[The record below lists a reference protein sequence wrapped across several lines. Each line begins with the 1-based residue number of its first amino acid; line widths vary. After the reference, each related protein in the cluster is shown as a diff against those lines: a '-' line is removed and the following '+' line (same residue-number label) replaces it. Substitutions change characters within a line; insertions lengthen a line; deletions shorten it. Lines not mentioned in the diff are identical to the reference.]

1 MLRFLDFSNPY
12 DLKFLKKPH
21 PGKSSSNQKLDK
33 EEMKLRFYKKVNHP
47 VPIPDE
53 DKKLT

>member
-53 DKKLT
+53 EKKLT